1 MRSVFTKNSS
11 WILGLFLVCTSNPV
25 PAETAAETKRS
36 SELPEFRNMVKESGF
51 LFINGEWV
59 ARPYEIRADL
69 AGLSIN
75 GTFCPVNLIRRD
87 SSAPTAFESRRRR
100 NDEVGD
106 AQRGRVQEESG
117 PVADEVDRP
126 LQGSGFVAG
135 WAGPGPSWVDSDRR
149 LSFAAR
155 REASRISEAL
165 ASDGI
170 VLLSDRSQ
178 PVYIELPASRLTFL
192 EAVVNR
198 SDVPPHAEFLLD
210 VPPQDRRAVLA
221 WIRDFR
227 PPAELAEKAAGL
239 LQQNEQRLAA
249 DRAMVSALQLMD
261 TLNYP
266 LTMLGMLLGVL
277 ALGHILKWTARM
289 VAIENG
295 AASEP
300 SLIRCV
306 EVGLLLMLAMSILD
320 LAWTAVAF
328 RAGVM
333 RELNPVAAQ
342 LVGSP
347 MHLILFKVVATGAG
361 GAILFVWRHRSQIQ
375 QAAWWMCLVCVLLTF
390 RWVVFDS
397 VLN

>member
-1 MRSVFTKNSS
+1 MRNIFRQNAG
-11 WILGLFLVCTSNPV
+11 WIVGLILVCHSNPV
-25 PAETAAETKRS
+25 PAETATDTKRG
-36 SELPEFRNMVKESGF
+36 SELPQFRSLVEESGF

-75 GTFCPVNLIRRD
+75 GISCPVNLIRRD
-87 SSAPTAFESRRRR
+87 TPARTAFESRRRR

-117 PVADEVDRP
+117 PAADVVDRP
-126 LQGSGFVAG
+126 LQVSGFVAG

-155 REASRISEAL
+155 REASRL
-165 ASDGI
+165 AELLSSDGI
-170 VLLSDRSQ
+170 ALLSDRAQ

-198 SDVPPHAEFLLD
+198 SAVPPHAEFLLD
-210 VPPQDRRAVLA
+210 ITPQDRRAVLA
-221 WIRDFR
+221 WIQDFK
-227 PPAELAEKAAGL
+227 PPADLAAEASGL

-295 AASEP
+295 VASEP

-306 EVGLLLMLAMSILD
+306 EVGLLLMLAMSVLD

-361 GAILFVWRHRSQIQ
+361 GAILFIWRRRSQIQ